1 MKKTLIFVA
10 MLATLAFTSCKPNSE
25 PEAPNP
31 STPEVQTSEVTDDA
45 SAEEA
50 IENADE
56 GTNEPDAEDANAESN
71 VTIVP
76 EKKFVDYGDDE
87 LGQALNA
94 YQQNGYWF
102 KDGVPKLIENTASRI
117 DFYEPIE
124 DENGK
129 VYQFAE
135 IAGAFDFDGESSFPR
150 CPYVYIYEGDTNL
163 KEAIRLLQEK
173 RDYFERN
180 RDLKDNM
187 RTFFPRE
194 AGTLSNGLAVKDS
207 YVIID
212 MPNNIER
219 YNGKHVFVMGVN
231 SETQNGDIEYM
242 FDLQ

>member
-71 VTIVP
+71 VTVVP

-87 LGQALNA
+87 LGAALNA

-117 DFYEPIE
+117 DFFKPIE

-129 VYQFAE
+129 VYQFAV
-135 IAGAFDFDGESSFPR
+135 IDGPFDFDGDSSSTCVPYI
-150 CPYVYIYEGDTNL
+150 YVYEGEANL
-163 KEAIRLLQEK
+163 KDAIKLFQANWRKLK
-173 RDYFERN
+173 RVDDIE
-180 RDLKDNM
+180 DNM

-194 AGTLSNGLAVKDS
+194 AGTLSNGLTVKDS
-207 YVIID
+207 YVIND

-219 YNGKHVFVMGVN
+219 YNGKHVFLFGANARKPSRDV
-231 SETQNGDIEYM
+231 EYM

>member
-50 IENADE
+50 SENADE

-71 VTIVP
+71 VTVVP

-87 LGQALNA
+87 LGAALNT

-102 KDGVPKLIENTASRI
+102 KDGVPKLIENTASNI
-117 DFYEPIE
+117 YFYEPIE

-129 VYQFAE
+129 VYQFAVVN
-135 IAGAFDFDGESSFPR
+135 GPFDFDGDSSSD
-150 CPYVYIYEGDTNL
+150 CIPYIYIYEGEANL
-163 KEAIRLLQEK
+163 KDAIKLFQANWRSLK
-173 RDYFERN
+173 FND
-180 RDLKDNM
+180 DLDDNM

-194 AGTLSNGLAVKDS
+194 AGTLPNGLTVKDS
-207 YVIID
+207 YVIND

-219 YNGKHVFVMGVN
+219 YNGKHVFVFGGN
-231 SETQNGDIEYM
+231 TETPNRDVEYI

>member
-71 VTIVP
+71 VTVVP

-87 LGQALNA
+87 LGAALNA

-102 KDGVPKLIENTASRI
+102 KDGAPQLIENIASEI
-117 DFYEPIE
+117 YFFEPIE

-129 VYQFAE
+129 VYQFAQV
-135 IAGAFDFDGESSFPR
+135 AGHFNFDGDSSSD
-150 CPYVYIYEGDTNL
+150 CIPYIYIYEGEANL
-163 KEAIRLLQEK
+163 KDAIKLLQANWRSLK
-173 RDYFERN
+173 IND
-180 RDLKDNM
+180 DLDDNM

-194 AGTLSNGLAVKDS
+194 AVTLSNGLTVKDS
-207 YVIID
+207 YVIND

-219 YNGKHVFVMGVN
+219 YNGKHVFVFGGN
-231 SETQNGDIEYM
+231 TETLNRDVEYM

>member
-71 VTIVP
+71 VTVVP

-87 LGQALNA
+87 LGAALNA

-117 DFYEPIE
+117 DFFKPIE

-129 VYQFAE
+129 VYQFAKV
-135 IAGAFDFDGESSFPR
+135 GDVFKFDGDSNST
-150 CPYVYIYEGDTNL
+150 CIPYIYIYEGEANL
-163 KEAIRLLQEK
+163 KDAIKLLQAKWKELK
-173 RDYFERN
+173 RVNET
-180 RDLKDNM
+180 KDNM

-194 AGTLSNGLAVKDS
+194 AGTLPNGLSVKDS
-207 YVIID
+207 FVVND

-219 YNGKHVFVMGVN
+219 YNGKHVFVFGGN
-231 SETQNGDIEYM
+231 YETPNRDVEYM